1 MDHARDS
8 TFGWRCAVT
17 IFVGA
22 FLLFQVQPLISK
34 MILPWFGGSPAV
46 WTTCMLFFQTALL
59 LGYCYADRLVHV
71 QRSRWRLGI
80 HLALLIVAVCLLPI
94 TRAESF
100 QPADSSH
107 PTWKILVLL
116 GCSVGLPYLAVST
129 TGPLVQVWFAAAYPD
144 RSPYR
149 LYALSNVGSLAA
161 LLSYPVLVEPF
172 FSTRTQGY
180 IWSAMFLVY
189 AAMTGWL
196 AFSIWNNESTGEKLA
211 SKPSDE
217 RQDVDDERATVQWM
231 RVTGWFLWPAFAS
244 MMLLAVTNQLC
255 QNVAVI
261 PFLWIAPL
269 SLYLISFIICF
280 DNPRWYVG
288 RWYGLGAA
296 LSILLVSNLLLS
308 QHIRNPNIHLPLD
321 AIATNVL
328 VQIVSYLAVLFFVC
342 MVCHGEVVRQRPP
355 AKYLTS
361 FYLVI
366 AAGGAIGGMFVTLAC
381 PKLFSSYFE
390 LNLGLVIGFVSA
402 ATVALRDAWPV
413 LRTIYRVVVA
423 IAVPVGF
430 VIVLVAQWFSLDKYW
445 LVMERNFY
453 GVMTIEENYASEGDL
468 RHGYMLYSGS
478 EMHRSV
484 TMHGYQLL
492 SREGRRQPT
501 MYYLPDSGIGV
512 TLRHFPRRTNRRVG
526 IIGLGAGTIATY
538 GEPGDEYVF
547 YEINPVVEKFADLHF
562 SFLRD
567 SKADVEVVSGD
578 GRLMLANQPSQKFD
592 VLVLDAFSGDAIPAH
607 LLTREAFELYVDEH
621 LKEDGVLAV
630 HVSNRYLDLTP
641 VIARLAEEFEMPC
654 VLIRNQ
660 AREMHL
666 YESVSDWLLLTR
678 NQLFLELPAV
688 REAANHVASEPTFPL
703 WTDQYNN
710 LFRLLWRGREP

>member
-59 LGYCYADRLVHV
+59 LGYCYTDRLVHV

-231 RVTGWFLWPAFAS
+231 RVTGWFL
-244 MMLLAVTNQLC
+244 
-255 QNVAVI
+255 
-261 PFLWIAPL
+261 
-269 SLYLISFIICF
+269 
-280 DNPRWYVG
+280 
-288 RWYGLGAA
+288 
-296 LSILLVSNLLLS
+296 
-308 QHIRNPNIHLPLD
+308 
-321 AIATNVL
+321 
-328 VQIVSYLAVLFFVC
+328 
-342 MVCHGEVVRQRPP
+342 
-355 AKYLTS
+355 
-361 FYLVI
+361 
-366 AAGGAIGGMFVTLAC
+366 
-381 PKLFSSYFE
+381 
-390 LNLGLVIGFVSA
+390 
-402 ATVALRDAWPV
+402 
-413 LRTIYRVVVA
+413 
-423 IAVPVGF
+423 
-430 VIVLVAQWFSLDKYW
+430 
-445 LVMERNFY
+445 
-453 GVMTIEENYASEGDL
+453 
-468 RHGYMLYSGS
+468 
-478 EMHRSV
+478 
-484 TMHGYQLL
+484 
-492 SREGRRQPT
+492 
-501 MYYLPDSGIGV
+501 
-512 TLRHFPRRTNRRVG
+512 
-526 IIGLGAGTIATY
+526 
-538 GEPGDEYVF
+538 
-547 YEINPVVEKFADLHF
+547 
-562 SFLRD
+562 
-567 SKADVEVVSGD
+567 
-578 GRLMLANQPSQKFD
+578 
-592 VLVLDAFSGDAIPAH
+592 
-607 LLTREAFELYVDEH
+607 
-621 LKEDGVLAV
+621 
-630 HVSNRYLDLTP
+630 
-641 VIARLAEEFEMPC
+641 
-654 VLIRNQ
+654 
-660 AREMHL
+660 
-666 YESVSDWLLLTR
+666 
-678 NQLFLELPAV
+678 
-688 REAANHVASEPTFPL
+688 
-703 WTDQYNN
+703 
-710 LFRLLWRGREP
+710 